1 MSLVV
6 VCGGSGMVGRE
17 LIALLRTA
25 GTPFAVVGRDPVGL
39 RAEFPDAERWMS
51 WREFGEQD
59 TSGFGTIVNLA
70 GAGVAERR
78 WSPSYKNVM
87 TASRLDSTS
96 VCARLCV
103 ADPSI
108 RLISASSI
116 HAYGIYPGDHPA
128 FTEADRD
135 RRIGTC
141 YLQQLIDD
149 WEAAT
154 NPATEAGGSV
164 TLLRLG
170 VVLSMQGGA
179 LPPLAKPFRFF
190 VGGRLGSGRQIV
202 PWISLRD
209 VARSI
214 VFLIEHPELRGPVNI
229 VAPNACTNAEFAR
242 ALGHAMRRPS
252 LLPLPSPMARLV
264 LGELADELLLAG
276 QRVVPARL
284 LEAGFD
290 FVDTEIGDCLERL
303 VRERRVSRAPA

>member
-39 RAEFPDAERWMS
+39 RGDFPDAERWMS

-70 GAGVAERR
+70 GAGVAEQR

-87 TASRLDSTS
+87 IASRLDSTA
-96 VCARLCV
+96 VCARLCA

-229 VAPNACTNAEFAR
+229 VAPNACSNAEFAR

-284 LEAGFD
+284 LEVGFD
-290 FVDTEIGDCLERL
+290 FVDTQIGDCLDRL
-303 VRERRVSRAPA
+303 VREWRVSRARA